1 MFSSMRFL
9 CIHFYPRPPRGGRPT
24 ISSASSAP
32 RNFYPRPPRGGRP
45 VCFAAGRVSVSI
57 SIHALREEGDSS
69 PIFKKVAILNFYPRP
84 PRGGRRGVCAGIVA
98 PELISI
104 HALREEGDA
113 GQARK
118 AKQIQDFYPRP
129 PRGGRHRLFIEDS
142 YACHFYPRPP
152 RGGRRLPRRVRCIF
166 RQNFYPRPPR
176 GGRRV
181 ARLFPLC
188 KGVFLSTPSAR
199 RATRFTDK
207 VVSNLV
213 ISIHALREEGD
224 PAFPSQPSAAGY
236 FYPRPPRGGRPTS
249 ASSAG
254 SNRTYFY
261 PRPPRGGRRVYEG
274 LEHIEDLFLSTP
286 SARRATTK
294 DYRTEWTCKISI
306 HALREEGDESKT
318 SSVSGPWI
326 FLSTP
331 SARRATHA
339 LTPFSGILEF
349 LSTPSARRATFLQP
363 IQLGIN
369 GNFYP
374 RPPRGGR
381 PFSKLLK
388 VDFTE
393 ISIHA
398 LREEG
403 DNRPWPYS

>member
-1 MFSSMRFL
+1 MSYFTAISIHALREEGDLGLFVKLFISIGFL
-9 CIHFYPRPPRGGRPT
+9 STP
-24 ISSASSAP
+24 SARRATTVLF
-32 RNFYPRPPRGGRP
+32 RICAVLCNFYPRPPRGGRP

-236 FYPRPPRGGRPTS
+236 FYPRPPRGGRL
-249 ASSAG
+249 A
-254 SNRTYFY
+254 
-261 PRPPRGGRRVYEG
+261 RGVYEA
-274 LEHIEDLFLSTP
+274 FT
-286 SARRATTK
+286 RQ
-294 DYRTEWTCKISI
+294 
-306 HALREEGDESKT
+306 
-318 SSVSGPWI
+318 
-326 FLSTP
+326 
-331 SARRATHA
+331 
-339 LTPFSGILEF
+339 F
-349 LSTPSARRATFLQP
+349 LSTPSARRATFVRL
-363 IQLGIN
+363 
-369 GNFYP
+369 
-374 RPPRGGR
+374 
-381 PFSKLLK
+381 FSP
-388 VDFTE
+388 T
-393 ISIHA
+393 
-398 LREEG
+398 
-403 DNRPWPYS
+403 

>member
-1 MFSSMRFL
+1 MLFRICAVL
-9 CIHFYPRPPRGGRPT
+9 C
-24 ISSASSAP
+24 
-32 RNFYPRPPRGGRP
+32 NFYPRPPRGGRP

-199 RATRFTDK
+199 RATRLFP
-207 VVSNLV
+207 VNHPPPG

-224 PAFPSQPSAAGY
+224 PRRAPRPRNLFY
-236 FYPRPPRGGRPTS
+236 FYPRPPRGGRLLS
-249 ASSAG
+249 
-254 SNRTYFY
+254 RL
-261 PRPPRGGRRVYEG
+261 RRDRRLNISIHALREEG
-274 LEHIEDLFLSTP
+274 DLEPQTREGND
-286 SARRATTK
+286 A
-294 DYRTEWTCKISI
+294 KISI
-306 HALREEGDESKT
+306 HALREEGD
-318 SSVSGPWI
+318 
-326 FLSTP
+326 
-331 SARRATHA
+331 R
-339 LTPFSGILEF
+339 FSGQTTTL
-349 LSTPSARRATFLQP
+349 
-363 IQLGIN
+363 
-369 GNFYP
+369 
-374 RPPRGGR
+374 
-381 PFSKLLK
+381 
-388 VDFTE
+388 
-393 ISIHA
+393 
-398 LREEG
+398 
-403 DNRPWPYS
+403 